1 MENNNLGWIYYNHA
15 AITTTAPHEEP
26 NLQPLSDGSIWN
38 LKSSRG
44 DKPLFA
50 RYTTDFDCGE
60 NTGFWFIIKDA
71 PFVMEDLSKKY
82 QKHILKALE
91 RCEVRL
97 INAVSEFEDI
107 YEVYKSAVE
116 NYQNVDN
123 IVSKE
128 GLREGV
134 KRDGLEYW
142 GAYDK
147 KTGKMAG
154 WMSCSNNGDW
164 TETISAKYHPE
175 YFSYT
180 RPSDAIH
187 YTILNH
193 YLNELGQKYICSG
206 SRSLNHKTNVQ
217 DYKIHNWKFRQAFCK
232 LHIVYRKDISIL
244 IKLIYPFR
252 NLLKKLDNITAVHQV
267 NSVLKM
273 EEIAR
278 GDTSI

>member
-15 AITTTAPHEEP
+15 VITTTAPHEEP
-26 NLQPLSDGSIWN
+26 NLQPLWNGSVWN
-38 LKSSRG
+38 LRSSRG
-44 DKPLFA
+44 EKPLLA
-50 RYTTDFDCGE
+50 RYTSDYDCGKD
-60 NTGFWFIIKDA
+60 TGFWFIVKDA

-97 INAVSEFEDI
+97 IDAVSEFEDI

-128 GLREGV
+128 RMQEGV
-134 KRDGLEYW
+134 KHDGLEYW

-164 TETISAKYHPE
+164 TETISAKYHPDF
-175 YFSYT
+175 FSYT

-193 YLNELGQKYICSG
+193 YLNDLGQKYICSG

-217 DYKIHNWKFRQAFCK
+217 DYKIRNWKFRQAFCK
-232 LHIVYRKDISIL
+232 LHIVYRKDINII

-252 NLLKKLDNITAVHQV
+252 NILKKFDSITAVHQI

-278 GDTSI
+278 KNR

>member
-1 MENNNLGWIYYNHA
+1 MEESVLGWIYYNHA
-15 AITTTAPHEEP
+15 VITTTAPHEEP
-26 NLQPLSDGSIWN
+26 NLQPLKDGSVWN
-38 LKSSRG
+38 IKSPNG
-44 DKPLFA
+44 KKPLLV
-50 RYTTDFDCGE
+50 RYTSDFDCGKE
-60 NTGFWFIIKDA
+60 TGFWFVVKDA
-71 PFVMEDLSKKY
+71 PFLMEDLSKKY
-82 QKHILKALE
+82 QKCVQKALE

-97 INAVSEFEDI
+97 VDVVSEFENI
-107 YEVYKSAVE
+107 YEVYEAAVD
-116 NYQNVDN
+116 NYQNADN
-123 IVSKE
+123 KISKE
-128 GLREGV
+128 SMRQGV
-134 KRDGLEYW
+134 ENDGLEYW

-175 YFSYT
+175 RLSS

-187 YTILNH
+187 YTVLNH
-193 YLNELGQKYICSG
+193 YLNELGQKYINSG
-206 SRSLNHKTNVQ
+206 SRNLNHKTNVQ
-217 DYKIHNWKFRQAFCK
+217 EYKMHNWKFRKAFCK

-278 GDTSI
+278 KSR

>member
-1 MENNNLGWIYYNHA
+1 MEESNLGWIYYNHA
-15 AITTTAPHEEP
+15 VITTTAPHEEP
-26 NLQPLSDGSIWN
+26 NLQPLKDGSVWN
-38 LKSSRG
+38 IKSPNG
-44 DKPLFA
+44 KKPLLV
-50 RYTTDFDCGE
+50 RYTSDFDCGIE
-60 NTGFWFIIKDA
+60 TGFWFVVKDA
-71 PFVMEDLSKKY
+71 PFVLEELSKKY
-82 QKHILKALE
+82 QKCVLKALE

-97 INAVSEFEDI
+97 IDAVSEFENI
-107 YEVYKSAVE
+107 YEVYEAAVN

-123 IVSKE
+123 KISKE
-128 GLREGV
+128 SMRQGV
-134 KRDGLEYW
+134 ENDGLEYW

-147 KTGKMAG
+147 ITGEMAG

-175 YFSYT
+175 RLSS

-187 YTILNH
+187 YTVLNH
-193 YLNELGQKYICSG
+193 YLNELGQKYISSG
-206 SRSLNHKTNVQ
+206 SRNLNHKTNVQ
-217 DYKIHNWKFRQAFCK
+217 EYKMHNWKFRQAFCK

>member
-1 MENNNLGWIYYNHA
+1 MENNILGWIYYNHA
-15 AITTTAPHEEP
+15 VITTTAPHEEP
-26 NLQPLSDGSIWN
+26 NLKPLLDGSIWN
-38 LKSSRG
+38 LKSSKG
-44 DKPLFA
+44 DKPLLA
-50 RYTTDFDCGE
+50 RYTTDFDCG
-60 NTGFWFIIKDA
+60 NDTGFWFIIKDA
-71 PFVMEDLSKKY
+71 PFKMEDLSKKY

-232 LHIVYRKDISIL
+232 LHIVYRKDIGII